1 MEYGAYVPLVAYVV
15 SCVGCAL
22 GLVCTIR
29 ARVGTRISRNI
40 WLVISAV
47 SIGGTGIWGMHFVG
61 MLGVTVHGSVVRWDV
76 PRTILSLVV
85 AVAVVGVGMFHVGY
99 GAPRPRT
106 LITAG
111 LITGSGVA
119 IMHYTGMAAMRV
131 QGTIEY
137 NLRIVALSVLIAVV
151 AATAALWITQN
162 VRRPLAAA
170 GAVPI
175 MGLAVSGMHYTGMA
189 ATTIVPNGNP
199 VTTGAPTAD
208 FIIPLMIGIIGSAI
222 LTLFIVALSP
232 SAEEVLEDAQ
242 CRDLELGLGR
252 SAVPEAGMP

>member
-1 MEYGAYVPLVAYVV
+1 MEYGAYVPMIAYVV

-29 ARVGTRISRNI
+29 ARVGTRASRNF
-40 WLVISAV
+40 WLVMSAV
-47 SIGGTGIWGMHFVG
+47 SIGGTGIWGMHFIG

-76 PRTILSLVV
+76 PLTILSLVV
-85 AVAVVGVGMFHVGY
+85 VVGVVGFGMFQVGY
-99 GAPRPRT
+99 GTPRPPT

-131 QGTIEY
+131 QGTIDY
-137 NLRIVALSVLIAVV
+137 DLGIVALSVVIAVV
-151 AATAALWITQN
+151 AATAALWITQH

-170 GAVPI
+170 TAVPI

-189 ATTIVPNGNP
+189 ATTVVLNGNP
-199 VTTGAPTAD
+199 VATGAPAAD

-222 LTLFIVALSP
+222 LTLFIIALSP
-232 SAEEVLEDAQ
+232 SEEEVLEDAQ
-242 CRDLELGLGR
+242 CRDLILRLGR
-252 SAVPEAGMP
+252 SAVPEDEN

>member
-1 MEYGAYVPLVAYVV
+1 MEYGAYVPVIAYVV

-29 ARVGTRISRNI
+29 ARVGTRVSRNI
-40 WLVISAV
+40 WLAMSAV
-47 SIGGTGIWGMHFVG
+47 SIGGTGIWGMHFIG

-76 PRTILSLVV
+76 PLTILSLVV
-85 AVAVVGVGMFHVGY
+85 AIGVVGVGMFQVGY
-99 GAPRPRT
+99 GPPRPRT
-106 LITAG
+106 LLTAG

-137 NLRIVALSVLIAVV
+137 NLGIVALSVLIAVV
-151 AATAALWITQN
+151 AATAALWITQH
-162 VRRPLAAA
+162 VRGPLAAA
-170 GAVPI
+170 AAVPI

-189 ATTIVPNGNP
+189 ATTVVLNGNP
-199 VTTGAPTAD
+199 VATGAYASD

-222 LTLFIVALSP
+222 LTLFIVVLSP
-232 SAEEVLEDAQ
+232 SEEEVLEDAQ
-242 CRDLELGLGR
+242 CRDLQLRLDR
-252 SAVPEAGMP
+252 SAVSEAGS

>member
-1 MEYGAYVPLVAYVV
+1 MEYGAYVPLIAYVV

-29 ARVGTRISRNI
+29 ARVGTRAARNF
-40 WLVISAV
+40 WLIMSAV
-47 SIGGTGIWGMHFVG
+47 SIGGTGIWGMHFIG

-76 PRTILSLVV
+76 PLTILSLVV
-85 AVAVVGVGMFHVGY
+85 AVGVVGFGMFQVGY

-131 QGTIEY
+131 QGTIKY
-137 NLRIVALSVLIAVV
+137 DLVIVALSVLIAVV
-151 AATAALWITQN
+151 AAYAALWITQN

-170 GAVPI
+170 GAVLI

-189 ATTIVPNGNP
+189 ATTVVLNGNP
-199 VTTGAPTAD
+199 VSTGAPTGD
-208 FIIPLMIGIIGSAI
+208 FIIPLMIGILGSAI

-232 SAEEVLEDAQ
+232 SEEEVLEDAQ
-242 CRDLELGLGR
+242 CRDLVLRLGPSALPEGR
-252 SAVPEAGMP
+252 G